1 MLADK
6 TFPFVYIITNGT
18 IQIPEEFNHRLF
30 VSIDGLPQTN
40 DSIRGIKVFS
50 RVIENYHKDRRVI
63 INMTLTAENYSELQG
78 VVRVAEENGFAG
90 VVCNVCAGGVDWSSP
105 LRVTGDER
113 AALIGEMRRVK
124 KLFPKSFLM
133 TDSMIKWYEFSDHY
147 EGCVWGDGALHFD
160 ISWNRRRCFAA
171 NVDCSNCGCLAG
183 SFETPFKLTRNLRQ
197 MMKLAIYP

>member
-63 INMTLTAENYSELQG
+63 INMTLQRKIIVSFKASLESPRKMGLPEWFVMCVQAELTG
-78 VVRVAEENGFAG
+78 V
-90 VVCNVCAGGVDWSSP
+90 P
-105 LRVTGDER
+105 LYG
-113 AALIGEMRRVK
+113 
-124 KLFPKSFLM
+124 
-133 TDSMIKWYEFSDHY
+133 
-147 EGCVWGDGALHFD
+147 
-160 ISWNRRRCFAA
+160 
-171 NVDCSNCGCLAG
+171 
-183 SFETPFKLTRNLRQ
+183 
-197 MMKLAIYP
+197 